1 MGIPKRENESKSP
14 QHPVTQVVAPV
25 KKKVPFYKYD
35 TEEFKKFFDLTGGSL
50 LYCLSAAFVAYGIVK
65 VMGPLL
71 SNGQALKE
79 ALPCIFTLHA
89 YELALLGV
97 LILIVSRKVVDDAIS
112 VVIIMALFLVG
123 TSIAL
128 GSVANTGISESLW
141 LGGFGVFIAFVKFS
155 AMKQF
160 ARIPFKALSFLGLG
174 ILVAC
179 NYFGPAILARSIAAE
194 VLPESTRRE
203 IWWVFWLTLMT
214 GSALI
219 IIEAMK
225 TKAHQQTKDINRT
238 PFLQSPVM
246 VYLFSLIVVACSGT
260 HQYAMA
266 YASGLQRVIGDYV
279 PVSLIAVLFVLEIL
293 RNLGKRFGV
302 VEIVISCV
310 PLSLMIFAIDQR
322 SVLSSS
328 AFGFGLL
335 GYPPVTFALSGLIIV
350 GWSLYNRRFK
360 MLTVGFLYVLGIILT
375 WGFSPERPYDLN
387 IHSCVISFVIAAII
401 YGLIRKNQYLCVTG
415 IIALCVDLSQLS
427 SFVELSKSLDLTT
440 AGGLAGVYGLS
451 TIILCVIFGGKM
463 HKVLR
468 GIGALCLIVFAFDY
482 LPKDFHWRYVIVLAG
497 TILIAY
503 VLWLR
508 TRDLFS
514 ASIIWLP
521 SVIKLYI
528 AGKCFGHWRSVI
540 VGFLLLG
547 AGVFASILK
556 LRLRNRVAKPNKIE
570 SGSGSPPV

>member
-1 MGIPKRENESKSP
+1 MEIPKKENEYKSP
-14 QHPVTQVVAPV
+14 PQSGTQVTAPV

-35 TEEFKKFFDLTGGSL
+35 TEEFKKFFDFTGGSL

-71 SNGQALKE
+71 SNVQALKD

-97 LILIVSRKVVDDAIS
+97 LIFIVSRKVVDDAVS
-112 VVIIMALFLVG
+112 VVIIMALFLVS

-128 GSVANTGISESLW
+128 GSVADTGISKSLW
-141 LGGFGVFIAFVKFS
+141 LGGFGVFITFVKF
-155 AMKQF
+155 AVMKRF
-160 ARIPFKALSFLGLG
+160 ARIPLKALSLLGLG
-174 ILVAC
+174 ILIVC

-203 IWWVFWLTLMT
+203 IWWVFWSILMA

-225 TKAHQQTKDINRT
+225 AKVRRKTQDINRT

-246 VYLFSLIVVACSGT
+246 VYLFSLIVVAASGT

-266 YASGLQRVIGDYV
+266 YASGLERVIGDYV
-279 PVSLIAVLFVLEIL
+279 PLSVIAVLLFFEIL

-302 VEIVISCV
+302 IEVVISCV

-322 SVLSSS
+322 SVVSSS

-350 GWSLYNRRFK
+350 GWSLYNRHFK
-360 MLTVGFLYVLGIILT
+360 MLMAGFLYVLGIILT
-375 WGFSPERPYDLN
+375 WGFSPEHPYDLN
-387 IHSCVISFVIAAII
+387 IHSCVISFVTAAII

-415 IIALCVDLSQLS
+415 IIALCVGLSQSS
-427 SFVELSKSLDLTT
+427 SFLELLKSSDLTV
-440 AGGLAGVYGLS
+440 AGGIAGIYGIGS
-451 TIILCVIFGGKM
+451 VILFIIFGRKT
-463 HKVLR
+463 HKFFRFL
-468 GIGALCLIVFAFDY
+468 GALCLVVFAFDY
-482 LPKDFHWRYVIVLAG
+482 LPKDFHWRYVIVLMG
-497 TILIAY
+497 TIFIT
-503 VLWLR
+503 VILWLR
-508 TRDLFS
+508 MRAPFTV
-514 ASIIWLP
+514 SIIWVP

-528 AGKCFGHWRSVI
+528 AGKLFGHWRSVI

-547 AGVFASILK
+547 VGMFASILK
-556 LRLRNRVAKPNKIE
+556 LRLRNRAAKQNIIE
-570 SGSGSPPV
+570 SGSRNPSA